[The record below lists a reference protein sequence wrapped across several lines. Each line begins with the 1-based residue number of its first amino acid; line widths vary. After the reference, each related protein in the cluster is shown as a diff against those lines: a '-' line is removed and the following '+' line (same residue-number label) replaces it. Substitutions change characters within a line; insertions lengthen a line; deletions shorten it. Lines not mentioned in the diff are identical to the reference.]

1 MKRALTSCLRAAVV
15 IVLLQGL
22 AALSFRMHAN
32 RATASMALVL
42 AVLGVAALGD
52 WLLAVIGSI
61 AAGLALSWYYIE
73 AVGSLRITTPEGW
86 ITFSALLITALGG
99 SRLAISARRRADE
112 AERRRQDMERL
123 QRLGQALLL
132 RTTLAEVAECA
143 VSQAVELFRVSGAE
157 IRLEGQTAA
166 VRAGS
171 FVAADT
177 AVLVQLDRH
186 SVLEIRGT
194 PPSPEALSALSHVVG
209 LALGRARGLEDRAR
223 VEAERRGEELR
234 SIVLNGLAHNF
245 RTPLTAIKAAS
256 SSLRGASY
264 IPEGPGRE
272 LAQIIDEEADRLDRL
287 IGESLSFA
295 RIESHRASPRIEE
308 CSIADIV
315 DKVLARLARHLAGR
329 ELVVDIPVNLQT
341 VSGDRFL
348 LEQMFFEVVDNAWK
362 YSTPGS
368 RIRIDASA
376 EGNNIVLTVASQG
389 DEIADNERELIF
401 AKFYRG
407 AVRRSSIEG
416 TGVGLAVARAI
427 ANAHRGSI
435 RLDSESGGQSFRFTL
450 PTGNNEGQIID

>member
-1 MKRALTSCLRAAVV
+1 MRRALTSCLRAVV
-15 IVLLQGL
+15 AISLLNGI
-22 AALSFRMHAN
+22 AALCFRLHAN

-52 WLLAVIGSI
+52 WLLAVISST
-61 AAGLALSWYYIE
+61 AAGFALSWYYIE
-73 AVGSLRITTPEGW
+73 AVGSLRITTGEGW

-99 SRLAISARRRADE
+99 SRLAINARRRADE
-112 AERRRQDMERL
+112 AERRRQDMDRL

-143 VSQAVELFRVSGAE
+143 ISQVVELFRVDGAE
-157 IRLEGQTAA
+157 IRLEGAAGA

-171 FVAADT
+171 FASAGQD
-177 AVLVQLDRH
+177 AVVQLDQH

-194 PPSPEALSALSHVVG
+194 PPSPEVLSALSHFVG
-209 LALGRARGLEDRAR
+209 LALGRARGLEERAR

-287 IGESLSFA
+287 IGESISFA
-295 RIESHRASPRIEE
+295 RIESHRASPRIEQCGTGE
-308 CSIADIV
+308 IV
-315 DKVLARLARHLAGR
+315 EGVVSRLARHLQGR
-329 ELVVDIPVNLQT
+329 ELVVNVPAGLPSI
-341 VSGDRFL
+341 SGDRFL
-348 LEQMFFEVVDNAWK
+348 LEQMLFEVVDNAWK

-368 RIRIDASA
+368 RIRIAA
-376 EGNNIVLTVASQG
+376 AVEEKNVVLTVESSG

-407 AVRRSSIEG
+407 VVRRSSIEG

-427 ANAHRGSI
+427 ANAHGGSI
-435 RLDSESGGQSFRFTL
+435 RLDSEPGGQVFRFTL
-450 PTGNNEGQIID
+450 PTGNNEGQVID